1 MIAFRVE
8 LKGFV
13 EDFSHVEANV
23 VLCTIQM
30 VGHGTEG
37 VVQQRMRHQVSTAK
51 YDLRLKCHRLVIHQV
66 RFADFSRQTAAATIV
81 TVEREWYINLVIAR
95 LLVHYHFLCS
105 EPLHIS

>member
-37 VVQQRMRHQVSTAK
+37 VVQQRMRH
-51 YDLRLKCHRLVIHQV
+51 
-66 RFADFSRQTAAATIV
+66 
-81 TVEREWYINLVIAR
+81 
-95 LLVHYHFLCS
+95 
-105 EPLHIS
+105 

>member
-37 VVQQRMRHQVSTAK
+37 VVQQRMRYQVSTVK
-51 YDLRLKCHRLVIHQV
+51 YDLRSKCHRLVIHQV
-66 RFADFSRQTAAATIV
+66 LFAAATIV

-95 LLVHYHFLCS
+95 LLVYTL
-105 EPLHIS
+105 PLFV